1 MAFSS
6 EFRTKTMK
14 NFPYTLLPV
23 TEKSSKEST
32 RTTKTILPIITTL
45 LLVILLSCSIF
56 IIMALWLRPQ
66 APVVKLNSL
75 SVTNFTVSN
84 TKLAANW
91 VANFTVYNPSLGMKL
106 SLDNIVSSV
115 LYKENTAL
123 AIASVEGFEMDSRGE
138 NSIQMEFST
147 TGYEG
152 DQPIVEYSVLRE
164 IEEDKKRRGAVRFSM
179 IMNMRTTY
187 KSAGHNWV
195 AWTRRFVMNSYCLDL
210 NVGVVK
216 GNGSFINGGGSR
228 QCEVILM
235 LADDHE

>member
-6 EFRTKTMK
+6 EFKTKTQK
-14 NFPYTLLPV
+14 NFPYTMLPV
-23 TEKSSKEST
+23 TEKSSKGST
-32 RTTKTILPIITTL
+32 RTAKTILPIITTL
-45 LLVILLSCSIF
+45 FLVILLSCSIF
-56 IIMALWLRPQ
+56 IIMALWLAPQ

-91 VANFTVYNPSLGMKL
+91 VANFTVCNPSLAMKL
-106 SLDNIVSSV
+106 SLDSIVSAV
-115 LYKENTAL
+115 LYQENNAL

-138 NSIQMEFST
+138 NSVQMEFST

-152 DQPIVEYSVLRE
+152 DQPIVEYPVLRE
-164 IEEDKKRRGAVRFSM
+164 IEEDKKRRGTVRFSM

-187 KSAGHNWV
+187 KSAGYNRV
-195 AWTRRFVMNSYCLDL
+195 AWTKRFVMNSYCLGL

-216 GNGSFINGGGSR
+216 GNGSFIGGGSR
-228 QCEVILM
+228 RCEVILM

>member
-32 RTTKTILPIITTL
+32 RTTKTILSIITTL
-45 LLVILLSCSIF
+45 FLVILLSCSIF
-56 IIMALWLRPQ
+56 IIMALWLGPQ
-66 APVVKLNSL
+66 TPVVKLNSL

-91 VANFTVYNPSLGMKL
+91 VATFTVYNPSLAMKL
-106 SLDNIVSSV
+106 SLDNIVSAV
-115 LYKENTAL
+115 LFKENNAL
-123 AIASVEGFEMDSRGE
+123 AIASVEGFGMDSRGE
-138 NSIQMEFST
+138 NRVQMEFST

-152 DQPIVEYSVLRE
+152 DQPIVEYPVLRE
-164 IEEDKKRRGAVRFSM
+164 IEEDNKRRGTVRFSM

-187 KSAGHNWV
+187 KSAGYNWV

-216 GNGSFINGGGSR
+216 GNGSFIGGGSR